1 MKKSLDVCPHTPKN
15 DVVYIHHVN
24 TEFNIDMINLIRLD
38 TMIHWLW
45 SPGTQTKCKR
55 QTWSRQEHM
64 DLCKL
69 LVMLI
74 QEE

>member
-38 TMIHWLW
+38 TMIH
-45 SPGTQTKCKR
+45 
-55 QTWSRQEHM
+55 
-64 DLCKL
+64 
-69 LVMLI
+69 
-74 QEE
+74 